1 MMVVVMFCRVLFLG
15 IGYVIDSGIW
25 ILSLQWIDQR
35 SRSSRSAFLFN
46 LVWIWHDIRIHLI
59 EFTI

>member
-1 MMVVVMFCRVLFLG
+1 MVVVMFCRVLFLG

-46 LVWIWHDIRIHLI
+46 LVWDHGTTFVYI
-59 EFTI
+59 